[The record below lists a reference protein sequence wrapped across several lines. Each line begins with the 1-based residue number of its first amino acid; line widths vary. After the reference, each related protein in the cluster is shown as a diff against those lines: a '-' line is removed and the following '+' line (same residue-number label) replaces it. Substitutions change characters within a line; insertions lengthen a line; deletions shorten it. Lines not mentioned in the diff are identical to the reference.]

1 MDLCVPPSDEDLE
14 TPIARPDAVDRFPGL
29 VGAALCH
36 LLDVRIRPT
45 RYFGRWKRKPGP
57 EKGAALGQ
65 GDASVTFV
73 PAPMEDPALV
83 LIQAI
88 QQGDQTSLSGLYDKY
103 SAALNGVILKVVPD
117 QDRAEEILQDTF
129 LKIWRSASS
138 YDPAKGRVFTWM
150 LNIARRTAIDVV
162 RSADYKAS
170 SKVQELDK
178 AVYRTGSDELRAQ
191 VDHIGV
197 DRLLGGMAAEQ
208 LEVIRMAYYEG
219 WSQQEIAERTGLPL
233 GTVKSRTR
241 AALLHLREAM
251 KEHR

>member
-1 MDLCVPPSDEDLE
+1 
-14 TPIARPDAVDRFPGL
+14 
-29 VGAALCH
+29 
-36 LLDVRIRPT
+36 
-45 RYFGRWKRKPGP
+45 
-57 EKGAALGQ
+57 
-65 GDASVTFV
+65 
-73 PAPMEDPALV
+73 MEDPALA

-88 QQGDQTSLSGLYDKY
+88 RQGDQAAMGSLYDKY
-103 SAALNGVILKVVPD
+103 AGALNGVILKVVPE
-117 QDRAEEILQDTF
+117 QARAEEILQDSF

-150 LNIARRTAIDVV
+150 LNIARRTAIDVL
-162 RSADYKAS
+162 RSAEYKGS
-170 SKVQELDK
+170 TKVQELGK